1 MQHKLI
7 QMDKLLNLGF
17 RESARAEIINNQ
29 FQITIS
35 RNEYSRNILYVFVI
49 KSGDD
54 ISNWHIRYIG
64 HSRKSFRNRM
74 YGYQQGNGQAVN
86 NRIHI
91 EMRERC
97 INGEE
102 VIVYCLP
109 DLFNMQLHDLHIDV
123 AAGLEYSLINYYVT
137 YNVEYNHPSLQ
148 NIAGNP
154 NYNLQGIPNVNQVLV
169 ADRNEEEQEY
179 LNNQVHPG
187 NLPVID
193 SFNQVLGVTYW
204 NHPFINIPTQLSNY
218 FGETGETVEISVFV
232 NETRTLLFTATIN
245 REANTNNSPR
255 LYMPGDDGHNFQ
267 DWKRSNFNQGD
278 SIPFQITGVN
288 QLTIQLI

>member
-1 MQHKLI
+1 
-7 QMDKLLNLGF
+7 MDKLLNLGF

-35 RNEYSRNILYVFVI
+35 RNEYSRNILYVFVV
-49 KSGDD
+49 KRGDD

-109 DLFNMQLHDLHIDV
+109 DLFNMQLHDLHLDV

-137 YNVEYNHPSLQ
+137 YNVENNHPSLQ

-154 NYNLQGIPNVNQVLV
+154 NYNFQGIPNVNQVLD

-179 LNNQVHPG
+179 LNNQIPPQ
-187 NLPVID
+187 NLPVIE

-204 NHPFINIPTQLSNY
+204 RHPFINIPTRLSKY

-232 NETRTLLFTATIN
+232 NETRTLLFTATTN
-245 REANTNNSPR
+245 REANTNSSPR
-255 LYMPGDDGHNFQ
+255 LYLPGDDGHNFQ
-267 DWKRSNFNQGD
+267 DWKHSNFNQGD
-278 SIPFQITGVN
+278 AIPFQITGLN
-288 QLTIQLI
+288 QLTIQLIR

>member
-1 MQHKLI
+1 
-7 QMDKLLNLGF
+7 MDKLLNLGF

-35 RNEYSRNILYVFVI
+35 RNEYSRNILYAFVV
-49 KSGDD
+49 KRGDD
-54 ISNWHIRYIG
+54 ISNWYIRYIG

-74 YGYQQGNGQAVN
+74 SGYQQGNGQAVN

-97 INGEE
+97 ISGEE
-102 VIVYCLP
+102 VVVYCLP
-109 DLFNMQLHDLHIDV
+109 DLFNMQLHDLHLDV

-137 YNVEYNHPSLQ
+137 YNVENNHPSLQ

-154 NYNLQGIPNVNQVLV
+154 NYNFQGIPNVNQVLD

-179 LNNQVHPG
+179 LNNQIPPQ
-187 NLPVID
+187 NLPVIE

-204 NHPFINIPTQLSNY
+204 RHPFINIPTRLSNY
-218 FGETGETVEISVFV
+218 FGETGESVEISVFI
-232 NETRTLLFTATIN
+232 NETPSFLFTAMIN
-245 REANTNNSPR
+245 REAVQNRAPR
-255 LYMPGDDGHNFQ
+255 LYLPGDEGERFQ
-267 DWKRSNFNQGD
+267 DWKHYTFREGD

-288 QLTIQLI
+288 QLSIKLIR